1 MKKINLGILGGG
13 QLGSMLCMAAK
24 KLDIYTIVWSDDPM
38 SPAKQF
44 SDEFIFSNYS
54 DNKKFNY
61 FTEKVDK
68 ITFEF
73 ENIPFDILDKLD
85 SIKEVLPKPR
95 VNKIIQNRILE
106 KDFVNDQNIK
116 TTEYKKITNKDDLT
130 SNADLL
136 PAMLKTA
143 TLGYDGK
150 GQFRLNKLEDCKNI
164 SLSKNSDYILEK
176 LVNLKKELSVIVTR
190 FKKNEYEIYEP
201 FENKHEDQ
209 ILKVSKIPANISKE
223 HFSQSIEYA
232 KKISE
237 KLDYVGT
244 LCVEFFIDDKDNLL
258 VNEIAPRVHNSGH
271 MTINS
276 HNISQFENHIRAVCG
291 LKKVKTLKLYN
302 AKMTNILGNEIS
314 KYKGKKF
321 QNNKFFFDYF
331 KKEIKEKRKMGH
343 FTEINKIND

>member
-24 KLDIYTIVWSDDPM
+24 KLNIYTIVWSDDPV
-38 SPAKQF
+38 SPAKDF
-44 SDEFIFSNYS
+44 SDEFIFSNYNNS
-54 DNKKFNY
+54 EKINY
-61 FTEKVDK
+61 FAKKVDK

-73 ENIPFDILDKLD
+73 ENIPFDILDKLN
-85 SIKEVLPKPR
+85 SIKEVLPKPQI
-95 VNKIIQNRILE
+95 NKIVQNRILE
-106 KDFVNDQNIK
+106 KDFVNNQNIK
-116 TTEYKKITNKDDLT
+116 TTEYKKVSKKEDLM

-150 GQFRLNKLEDCKNI
+150 GQFKLNNLKDCKSI
-164 SLSKNSDYILEK
+164 SLSKNTNYILEK
-176 LVNLKKELSVIVTR
+176 LVNLKKEISVIVTR

-201 FENKHEDQ
+201 FENRHEDQ
-209 ILKVSKIPANISKE
+209 ILRVSKIPANISKE

-276 HNISQFENHIRAVCG
+276 HNVSQFENHIRAVCG
-291 LKKVKTLKLYN
+291 LEKIKILKLYN
-302 AKMTNILGNEIS
+302 AEMTNILGKEII
-314 KYKGKKF
+314 KFKGKKL
-321 QNNKFFFDYF
+321 QNNEFFFDYL

>member
-24 KLDIYTIVWSDDPM
+24 KLNVYTIVWSDDPV
-38 SPAKQF
+38 SPAKDF
-44 SDEFIFSNYS
+44 SDEFIFSNY
-54 DNKKFNY
+54 DNNQKISY
-61 FTEKVDK
+61 FAKKVDK

-73 ENIPFDILDKLD
+73 ENIPFDILDKLN
-85 SIKEVLPKPR
+85 SIKEVLPKPEI
-95 VNKIIQNRILE
+95 NKIIQNRILE
-106 KDFVNDQNIK
+106 KDFVNDQNIR
-116 TTEYKKITNKDDLT
+116 TTEYKKITNKGDLT

-136 PAMLKTA
+136 PAMMKTA

-150 GQFRLNKLEDCKNI
+150 GQFKLKNLDDCKNI
-164 SLSKNSDYILEK
+164 SLSKNTDYILEK
-176 LVNLKKELSVIVTR
+176 LVNLKKEISVIVTR

-201 FENKHEDQ
+201 FENRHEDQ
-209 ILKVSKIPANISKE
+209 ILRVSKIPANINKE
-223 HFSQSIEYA
+223 HFSQSVEYA

-291 LKKVKTLKLYN
+291 LEKVKTLKLYN
-302 AKMTNILGNEIS
+302 AKMTNILGKEITKYRTKKTQDNE
-314 KYKGKKF
+314 
-321 QNNKFFFDYF
+321 FFFDYL

>member
-24 KLDIYTIVWSDDPM
+24 KLDIDTIVWSDDPT
-38 SPAKQF
+38 SPAKEF
-44 SDEFIFSNYS
+44 SNEFIFSDYK
-54 DNKKFNY
+54 DNEKFNH
-61 FTEKVDK
+61 FTKKADK

-73 ENIPFDILDKLD
+73 ENIPFDILDKLN
-85 SIKEVLPKPR
+85 SIKEVLPKPQI
-95 VNKIIQNRILE
+95 NKIVQNRILE
-106 KDFVNDQNIK
+106 KDFVNNQNIK
-116 TTEYKKITNKDDLT
+116 TTEYKKICNKDDLI
-130 SNADLL
+130 SNAHLL

-150 GQFRLNKLEDCKNI
+150 GQFKLNNLEDCKNI
-164 SLSKNSDYILEK
+164 NLSKNTNYILEK
-176 LVNLKKELSVIVTR
+176 MVYLKKEISVIITR
-190 FKKNEYEIYEP
+190 FKKYEYEIYEP
-201 FENKHEDQ
+201 IENKHEDQ
-209 ILKVSKIPANISKE
+209 ILKFSKIPANISKE

-237 KLDYVGT
+237 KLDYIGT
-244 LCVEFFIDDKDNLL
+244 LCVEFFIDDKGDLL

-291 LKKVKTLKLYN
+291 LEKLKIFKLYN
-302 AKMTNILGNEIS
+302 AEMTNILGKEIIKFKEKKLKDNE
-314 KYKGKKF
+314 
-321 QNNKFFFDYF
+321 FFFDYL

>member
-24 KLDIYTIVWSDDPM
+24 KLDIDTIVWSDDPT
-38 SPAKQF
+38 SPAKEF
-44 SDEFIFSNYS
+44 SNEFIFSDYK
-54 DNKKFNY
+54 DNEKFNH
-61 FTEKVDK
+61 FTKKADK

-73 ENIPFDILDKLD
+73 ENIPFDILDKLN
-85 SIKEVLPKPR
+85 SIKEVLPKPQI
-95 VNKIIQNRILE
+95 NKIVQNRILE
-106 KDFVNDQNIK
+106 KDFVNNQNIK
-116 TTEYKKITNKDDLT
+116 TTEYKKIGNKDDLI
-130 SNADLL
+130 SNAHLL

-150 GQFRLNKLEDCKNI
+150 GQFKLNNLEDCKNI
-164 SLSKNSDYILEK
+164 NLSKNTNYILEK
-176 LVNLKKELSVIVTR
+176 MVYLKKEISVIITR
-190 FKKNEYEIYEP
+190 FKKYEYEIYEP
-201 FENKHEDQ
+201 IENKHEDQ
-209 ILKVSKIPANISKE
+209 ILKFSKIPANISKE

-237 KLDYVGT
+237 KLDYIGT
-244 LCVEFFIDDKDNLL
+244 LCVEFFIDDKGDLL

-291 LKKVKTLKLYN
+291 LEKVKIFKLYN
-302 AKMTNILGNEIS
+302 AEMTNILGKEIIKFKEKKLKDNE
-314 KYKGKKF
+314 
-321 QNNKFFFDYF
+321 FFFDYL

>member
-24 KLDIYTIVWSDDPM
+24 KLNIYTTVWSDDPI
-38 SPAKQF
+38 SPAKEF
-44 SDEFIFSNYS
+44 ADEFIFSNYS

-61 FTEKVDK
+61 FTKKVDK

-73 ENIPFDILDKLD
+73 ENIPFNILDKLN

-95 VNKIIQNRILE
+95 INKIIQNRILE
-106 KDFVNDQNIK
+106 KDFVNNQNIK
-116 TTEYKKITNKDDLT
+116 TTEYKKVSNKDDLT
-130 SNADLL
+130 SNEDLL

-150 GQFRLNKLEDCKNI
+150 GQFKLNNLEDCKNV
-164 SLSKNSDYILEK
+164 SLSKDTNYILEK
-176 LVNLKKELSVIVTR
+176 MVNLKKEISVIVTR
-190 FKKNEYEIYEP
+190 FKKGEYEIYEP

-209 ILKVSKIPANISKE
+209 ILRISKIPADISKE
-223 HFSQSIEYA
+223 HFSKSTEYA

-244 LCVEFFIDDKDNLL
+244 LCVEFFIDDKNNLL

-291 LKKVKTLKLYN
+291 LEKVKTLKLYN
-302 AKMTNILGNEIS
+302 AEMTNILGYEIT
-314 KYKGKKF
+314 KFKGKKF
-321 QNNKFFFDYF
+321 QDNEFFFDYL

>member
-24 KLDIYTIVWSDDPM
+24 KLNIYTTVWSDDPM
-38 SPAKQF
+38 SPAKEF
-44 SDEFIFSNYS
+44 ADEFIFSNYN
-54 DNKKFNY
+54 DDEKFNY
-61 FTEKVDK
+61 FTDKVDK

-73 ENIPFDILDKLD
+73 ENIPFDILDKLN
-85 SIKEVLPKPR
+85 SIKEVLPKPQI
-95 VNKIIQNRILE
+95 NKMIQNRILE
-106 KDFVNDQNIK
+106 KDFVNNQNIK
-116 TTEYKKITNKDDLT
+116 TTEYKKVSNKDDLT
-130 SNADLL
+130 SNEDLL

-150 GQFRLNKLEDCKNI
+150 GQFQLKNLEDCKNI
-164 SLSKNSDYILEK
+164 NLSKDTDYILEK
-176 LVNLKKELSVIVTR
+176 MVNLKKEISVIVTR
-190 FKKNEYEIYEP
+190 FKKDEYEIYEP

-209 ILKVSKIPANISKE
+209 ILRISKIPADISKE
-223 HFSQSIEYA
+223 HFSKSTEYA

-291 LKKVKTLKLYN
+291 LEKIKILKLYN
-302 AKMTNILGNEIS
+302 AEMTNILGYEIT
-314 KYKGKKF
+314 KFKGKKF
-321 QNNKFFFDYF
+321 QDNKFFFDYF

-343 FTEINKIND
+343 ITEINKIND

>member
-1 MKKINLGILGGG
+1 MKKTNLGILGGG

-38 SPAKQF
+38 SPAKEF
-44 SDEFIFSNYS
+44 SDEFIFSNYN
-54 DNKKFNY
+54 DKEKFNY
-61 FTEKVDK
+61 FTKKVDK

-73 ENIPFDILDKLD
+73 ENIPFDILDKLS
-85 SIKEVLPKPR
+85 SIKEVLPKPQ
-95 VNKIIQNRILE
+95 VNKVVQNRILE
-106 KDFVNDQNIK
+106 KNFVNNLNIK
-116 TTEYKKITNKDDLT
+116 TTEYKKINNKDDLIT
-130 SNADLL
+130 NVDIL
-136 PAMLKTA
+136 PGMLKTA

-150 GQFRLNKLEDCKNI
+150 GQSKLNNLEDCKNI
-164 SLSKNSDYILEK
+164 VLSKDTDYILEK
-176 LVNLKKELSVIVTR
+176 MVNLKKEISVIVTR
-190 FKKNEYEIYEP
+190 FKKKEYEIYEP
-201 FENKHEDQ
+201 FENTHEDQ
-209 ILKVSKIPANISKE
+209 ILRISKIPANVSKE
-223 HFSQSIEYA
+223 HFSKSIEYA

-237 KLDYVGT
+237 ELDYVGT

-302 AKMTNILGNEIS
+302 AKMTNILGNEIT

-321 QNNKFFFDYF
+321 QDNEFFFDYL

>member
-13 QLGSMLCMAAK
+13 QLGSMLCMAAR
-24 KLDIYTIVWSDDPM
+24 KLDIYTTVWSDDPI
-38 SPAKQF
+38 SPAKEF
-44 SDEFIFSNYS
+44 SDEFLFSNYS
-54 DNKKFNY
+54 DNKQFNY

-73 ENIPFDILDKLD
+73 ENIPFEILDKLN
-85 SIKEVLPKPR
+85 SIKKVLPRPE
-95 VNKIIQNRILE
+95 VNKIIQDRILE
-106 KDFVNDQNIK
+106 KEFVNNQNIK
-116 TTEYKKITNKDDLT
+116 TTEYKKINNKDDLI
-130 SNADLL
+130 SNVDIL

-150 GQFRLNKLEDCKNI
+150 GQFKLNNFEDCKNI
-164 SLSKNSDYILEK
+164 KLAKETNYILEK
-176 LVNLKKELSVIVTR
+176 MVNLKKEISVIVTR
-190 FKKNEYEIYEP
+190 FEKNEYEIYEP

-209 ILKVSKIPANISKE
+209 ILKISKIPATISRE
-223 HFSQSIEYA
+223 HYSQSIEYA

-276 HNISQFENHIRAVCG
+276 HNISQFENHIRAVCN
-291 LKKVKTLKLYN
+291 LEKMKTLKLYN
-302 AKMTNILGNEIS
+302 AEMTNILGNEITEFR
-314 KYKGKKF
+314 KKKF
-321 QNNKFFFDYF
+321 KDNEFFFDYL

>member
-24 KLDIYTIVWSDDPM
+24 KLNIYTIVWSDDPT
-38 SPAKQF
+38 SPAKEF
-44 SDEFIFSNYS
+44 SNEFIFSSYS
-54 DNKKFNY
+54 DNEQLNH

-73 ENIPFDILDKLD
+73 ENIHFDILDKLN
-85 SIKEVLPKPR
+85 SIKEVLPKPK

-106 KDFVNDQNIK
+106 KDFVNNQNIK
-116 TTEYKKITNKDDLT
+116 TTEYKKISNKDDLI
-130 SNADLL
+130 SNVNFL
-136 PAMLKTA
+136 PAMLKTT

-150 GQFRLNKLEDCKNI
+150 GQFKLNNLEDCKRI
-164 SLSKNSDYILEK
+164 SLSKNTDYILEK
-176 LVNLKKELSVIVTR
+176 MVNLKKEISVIITR
-190 FKKNEYEIYEP
+190 FKKNEFEIYEP

-209 ILKVSKIPANISKE
+209 ILRVSKIPANISKE
-223 HFSQSIEYA
+223 HFFQSIEFT

-237 KLDYVGT
+237 KLDYIGT

-291 LKKVKTLKLYN
+291 LEKVKTLKLYN
-302 AKMTNILGNEIS
+302 AEMINILGKEIIKFKEKKLQDNE
-314 KYKGKKF
+314 
-321 QNNKFFFDYF
+321 FFFDYL
-331 KKEIKEKRKMGH
+331 KKEIREKRKMGH
-343 FTEINKIND
+343 FTEIKKISD